1 MTPPQATLLSALVGA
16 VVAATGL
23 LLAWFAARRQRVADF
38 RKAALEKRLEVHQEA
53 YRLWHEMVSALH
65 GPKKG
70 PEAAARCQDWWI
82 SHCLY
87 LEARVREEFIA
98 SAREAFLYRDLMLPD
113 KPEET
118 KARFKR
124 ILRVFDL
131 LADSVQLPSVGGYE
145 GRRNEIKSA

>member
-1 MTPPQATLLSALVGA
+1 MTPAEATVLSAFVGA
-16 VVAATGL
+16 VVTAIGL
-23 LLAWFAARRQRVADF
+23 FLAWFSARSQRMADF

-53 YRLWHEMVSALH
+53 YRLWHEMVIAIH
-65 GPKKG
+65 DPKKG
-70 PEAAARCQDWWI
+70 PEAASRCQDWWI

-87 LEARVREEFIA
+87 LEARVRQEFIA
-98 SAREAFLYRDLMLPD
+98 CAREAFLYRDLMLGE

-118 KARFKR
+118 KARFRR

-131 LADSVQLPSVGGYE
+131 LAESVQLPPVGEYE